1 MKKLIIVS
9 MAILFALFN
18 SCSNPFDDSYLMDR
32 IDELTERIEALE
44 DFSDQVQSDIDALQD
59 IIIKLQSA
67 VTVDNIV
74 FGADSYTIKF
84 SDGSSITITDGKDG
98 QDGEDGRD
106 GQDGQDGQDGEDGK
120 DGMTPPTIIVIEED
134 GVYYWG
140 YENPDGSKEFIL
152 DNDGNKIPVT
162 AAAPEVRINP
172 DTGNWEIS
180 TDGGQ
185 TWKDTGMPS
194 VGIGD
199 SLFLDIMEDDDNVY
213 LVLRDGSVIVIPK
226 TKEFSFELD
235 ITGES
240 LDFTS
245 NQTIVIGYRT
255 NGAENIVITKPDGW
269 KASVKADG
277 IEITAPSTSKGN
289 EYVETEGQITVI
301 AISTTGQ
308 SIMRVINVGIKTY
321 FDIEIISITPVS
333 PSEWTDEDKP
343 QYEVRFKLI
352 PLNNVARLYDCYII
366 SSSVLNME
374 KPGYKGASDKEIV
387 YYLSH
392 DNNQGYFPCTAIDDC
407 YYYKVEAGSSENEYK
422 AYVDAGVRNLCILAF
437 GANMLDISYISLP
450 MSVSEKFSVPTYG
463 EQPTNADLDFTCYH
477 CLGSDLNEYFSGK
490 YPELEQDFYIGVQIK
505 LNQYA
510 TGYIGGFMSPD
521 IKNEPKDLIIY
532 HILESNSHHNGDG
545 KFLYYYDG
553 NTEFGGFALISGTFV
568 FVAYDDEYNFGEPRF
583 QDFTVTPD
591 TAAEGATDPEEFVK
605 LFPEFFYNLN

>member
-1 MKKLIIVS
+1 

-18 SCSNPFDDSYLMDR
+18 SCSDPFDDSYLMDR

-321 FDIEIISITPVS
+321 FDIEITSITPLTIT
-333 PSEWTDEDKP
+333 EWENMFEP
-343 QYEVRFKLI
+343 QCEVRFKLI
-352 PLNNVARLYDCYII
+352 PLIDFVGSSSIYII
-366 SSSVLNME
+366 SSSVLDEM
-374 KPGYKGASDKEIV
+374 KPGYKGLSDREIG
-387 YYLSH
+387 YCLANSQYSDYFPWTEIDGCYCYEADYLS
-392 DNNQGYFPCTAIDDC
+392 
-407 YYYKVEAGSSENEYK
+407 EYECI
-422 AYVDAGVRNLCILAF
+422 ARVDAGINDLCILAF
-437 GANMLDISYISLP
+437 GYDKLGIPYPS
-450 MSVSEKFSVPTYG
+450 MSVSENFSAPEIPRLTSDASLSIECYYC
-463 EQPTNADLDFTCYH
+463 LDPNRDAPCDH
-477 CLGSDLNEYFSGK
+477 
-490 YPELEQDFYIGVQIK
+490 IGLRIE
-505 LNQYA
+505 LNQFA
-510 TGYIGGFMSPD
+510 TGFVCGVFSESEWDSLKEMPKEIIINEMTRDGSGISNAYGMVISIAGGFFGHLAWD
-521 IKNEPKDLIIY
+521 K
-532 HILESNSHHNGDG
+532 
-545 KFLYYYDG
+545 YYC
-553 NTEFGGFALISGTFV
+553 V
-568 FVAYDDEYNFGEPRF
+568 FYACDDFNFGEMICYEITITKE
-583 QDFTVTPD
+583 TVTEN
-591 TAAEGATDPEEFVK
+591 AISPEEFKK
-605 LFPEFFYNLN
+605 LFPDAIL